1 MVPYVEGRAAGVV
14 RAAHKGGRNKG
25 REPRRISLCPSLA
38 VTTTTTNS
46 RTARLKIDFDI
57 LPRVLRSSSSRFFPP
72 AIFLLSRFKRE
83 IMVNEEGGRG
93 NGTRSRGG

>member
-1 MVPYVEGRAAGVV
+1 MLYVRPIKGAVTRAVNLV
-14 RAAHKGGRNKG
+14 
-25 REPRRISLCPSLA
+25 ESLSLCPSLA

>member
-1 MVPYVEGRAAGVV
+1 MLYVRPI
-14 RAAHKGGRNKG
+14 KG
-25 REPRRISLCPSLA
+25 A
-38 VTTTTTNS
+38 VTRAVNLVES
-46 RTARLKIDFDI
+46 LSVPPSQLQQQQQILEPLASKSIFDI